1 MKMQNFCLSGETRLP
16 DAFGTYVGKRT
27 RPEAGF
33 HLIGPCRAEVPHR
46 RDVGGFTLLELLV
59 VVGLIAALSFF
70 LIGGLRS
77 GNTAALQSA
86 QALLANLATAARA
99 KAMATGQ
106 SSRVLV
112 QIDAGSGTLPPRFL
126 RYVVLQTKVASGW
139 ETIAGAYLPDGVYV
153 VPGNFSIIP
162 AGLFA
167 AGAAIPWEKVDGS
180 ALRSTA
186 LRANQVTIESIN
198 GAGAEQWVS
207 FTISANAGTAQSG
220 DLIVAAGR
228 PRPPGSFAAGESPVE
243 LINPETVRGLT
254 LSSYG
259 VPALINARTSF

>member
-1 MKMQNFCLSGETRLP
+1 MNRGKYAVQLVWCGRGALTPQVLP
-16 DAFGTYVGKRT
+16 FASQVSRGGGTPPTKTKR
-27 RPEAGF
+27 P
-33 HLIGPCRAEVPHR
+33 PKSWSRA
-46 RDVGGFTLLELLV
+46 FTLLELLV

-86 QALLANLATAARA
+86 QALLANLASAARA

-106 SSRVLV
+106 SSRILV
-112 QIDAGSGTLPPRFL
+112 QIDADGGTLPPRFL
-126 RYVVLQTKVASGW
+126 RYVALQTRAASGW

-153 VPGNFSIIP
+153 VPGNFSVNP

-167 AGAAIPWEKVDGS
+167 ADTAVPWERADGS

-186 LRANQVTIESIN
+186 LRSNQITNESIN

-220 DLIVAAGR
+220 DIVLAIGR
-228 PRPPGSFAAGESPVE
+228 PRSPGSFAAGESPVE